1 MANMDSSILNST
13 INSSVL
19 ADDADWSGEAEE
31 SSRLDILIIVFTSLI
46 LGLMILTTIIGIYQK
61 RASDRSNLF
70 SLNTVTCTSSP
81 KYSHIHLK
89 TF

>member
-19 ADDADWSGEAEE
+19 TDEADWSGEAEE

-70 SLNTVTCTSSP
+70 SLNIVTCTSSA
-81 KYSHIHLK
+81 KYSHNHLE

>member
-19 ADDADWSGEAEE
+19 TDDVDWSGETEE

-61 RASDRSNLF
+61 RASDRSKLF
-70 SLNTVTCTSSP
+70 SLNIVTLYIFCKIFT
-81 KYSHIHLK
+81 
-89 TF
+89 

>member
-1 MANMDSSILNST
+1 MDSSILNST

-19 ADDADWSGEAEE
+19 TDDADWSGETEE

-61 RASDRSNLF
+61 RASDKRKLF
-70 SLNTVTCTSSP
+70 SLNIVTLYIFCKIFT
-81 KYSHIHLK
+81 
-89 TF
+89 